1 MTRRTTEDTR
11 QLLLDVALQVLHE
24 RGVHVAVTHVR
35 LSDVAAEAGLTTGAA
50 YRCWPNQD
58 TFHRDLAVAAVH
70 WRDHGSI
77 ANTVERIRTL
87 VNDRAPLA
95 EVLRVGAAANIYRY
109 PDDGPFLISVA
120 LRTCAPADGEL
131 GAAARERLD
140 SSIENF
146 SSLYEALLHWYGRR
160 MRAPFTIEDLAL
172 TLAALSEGFTIQSMA
187 GTPHATV
194 ERDDTEE
201 GVGREWTLLGCAV
214 ESIVERYT
222 EPDERPATA
231 EAAAAAGGTQV
242 RTRPR

>member
-11 QLLLDVALQVLHE
+11 QLLLDVALKALHE

-35 LSDVAAEAGLTTGAA
+35 LSDVATEAGLTTGAA
-50 YRCWPNQD
+50 YRCWPNQE

-77 ANTVERIRTL
+77 ANTVDRIRTL

-109 PDDGPFLISVA
+109 PDDAPFLISVA
-120 LRTCAPADGEL
+120 LRTCAPADSEL
-131 GAAARERLD
+131 GAAARERLA

-146 SSLYEALLHWYGRR
+146 SSLYDALLHWYGRR
-160 MRAPFTIEDLAL
+160 MRSPFTIDDLAL

-187 GTPHATV
+187 GTSHATV
-194 ERDDTEE
+194 DRDDTAE

-222 EPDERPATA
+222 EPDPQAVPQPASA
-231 EAAAAAGGTQV
+231 EQDDGQV